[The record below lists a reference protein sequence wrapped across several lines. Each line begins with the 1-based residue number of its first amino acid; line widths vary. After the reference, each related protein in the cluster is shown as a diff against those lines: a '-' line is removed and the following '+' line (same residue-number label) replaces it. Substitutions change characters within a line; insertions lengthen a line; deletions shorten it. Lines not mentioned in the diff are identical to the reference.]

1 MQMFSSF
8 VVQHFVQHASSRPK
22 QFQLISES
30 NPKSLSKRKT
40 EQLLI
45 CTIHGA
51 EDQTLYIVFNLIR
64 YKGFQLKKYI
74 VLN

>member
-1 MQMFSSF
+1 MQMFSTF
-8 VVQHFVQHASSRPK
+8 VVQHFVQPASSRPK
-22 QFQLISES
+22 QFQLFSKS

-51 EDQTLYIVFNLIR
+51 EDQTLYIGFNLIR
-64 YKGFQLKKYI
+64 YKGFQFKSILS
-74 VLN
+74 